1 MEYSDTITVQFKL
14 NDVFD
19 KTSMNLLVDR
29 VSPSRGTKAVTDK
42 VLADA
47 ANLMFSVSQGGRP
60 GANKVLI
67 ILTDEGLPGKC
78 LRFYIS

>member
-19 KTSMNLLVDR
+19 KTSMNLLVGR
-29 VSPSRGTKAVTDK
+29 VSPSRGMKAVTDK
-42 VLADA
+42 VLAHA
-47 ANLMFSVSQGGRP
+47 ANLMFSVSKGGRP

-67 ILTDEGLPGKC
+67 ILTDERLPGN
-78 LRFYIS
+78 Y